1 MNTHPCIRVWCCR
14 RGLNSRPYP
23 CKVRSTTELRQPI
36 LYSLT
41 KGYCVKTLTI
51 FNTSIHLKNTG
62 VVKDFEPHTRSGVTS
77 HTHDTP
83 DSTNQRLHVTDSE
96 SSVLERCVKKDNDK
110 TKHEIRPPFTSDEIR
125 SMQEMIEGG

>member
-1 MNTHPCIRVWCCR
+1 MFKGVVLSARIELAALPLPR
-14 RGLNSRPYP
+14 
-23 CKVRSTTELRQPI
+23 VRSTTELRQLI

-41 KGYCVKTLTI
+41 KGYCVKTLNI

-77 HTHDTP
+77 HAHDTP

-96 SSVLERCVKKDNDK
+96 SSVLERCVKE
-110 TKHEIRPPFTSDEIR
+110 T
-125 SMQEMIEGG
+125 Q